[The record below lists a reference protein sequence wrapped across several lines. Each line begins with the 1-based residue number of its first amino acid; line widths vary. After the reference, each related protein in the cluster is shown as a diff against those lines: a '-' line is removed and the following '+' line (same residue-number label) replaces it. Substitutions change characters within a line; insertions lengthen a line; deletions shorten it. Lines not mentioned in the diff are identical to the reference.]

1 MGLDNIDCKA
11 CRERGIA
18 VIPARSENNTAV
30 AEYVLAG
37 LLMLARGCF
46 AEHSLSPPGHGPGN
60 VWWAARY
67 PARCSVLSDSE
78 GIARD
83 VALRARAC
91 GMRVMAYDPF
101 LPADAP
107 DWEKLG
113 VEPVMLETLL
123 AEADAVSLHVP
134 LTPDT
139 RQLFD
144 AGRLARMKP
153 GAVLINTARGGIVE
167 EAALADALRS
177 GRLAGA
183 MVDVFEKE
191 PLPAGSPL
199 ADVPNCLLTPHIAGV
214 TRESNVRV
222 SAVVARKVAECLR
235 GAACIL
241 TPEQLQDLGMAVF
254 REAGVPEEAAA
265 SVVEALVRAELDGLP
280 SHGFSRIPFYVD
292 QALSGKVKAR
302 AIPLVRQAA
311 PAAVLVDAGN
321 GFAFPAILA
330 GLEKAI
336 PLARGNGVSVLG
348 VTRSHHCGVV
358 GLYAER
364 IAEAGLISLIFSNTP
379 AAMAPWNGSKASF
392 GTNPLAFG
400 CPREGKHPLVI
411 DMSLSKVARG
421 KIMGAKQ
428 RGEAIPEG
436 WALDAAGRA
445 TTDPV
450 AALGGTMI
458 PVGDAKGA
466 ALALMVEIL
475 SATLTGA
482 NHAYEASSFFEPTGS
497 APGIGQTFILLDP
510 KPLNP
515 DFSARLEALC
525 GHLLGQ
531 EGVRLPGERRFTLRE
546 RNRISG
552 VNLPEALY
560 NDLRKRAG
568 VA

>member
-1 MGLDNIDCKA
+1 M
-11 CRERGIA
+11 
-18 VIPARSENNTAV
+18 
-30 AEYVLAG
+30 
-37 LLMLARGCF
+37 
-46 AEHSLSPPGHGPGN
+46 
-60 VWWAARY
+60 
-67 PARCSVLSDSE
+67 
-78 GIARD
+78 
-83 VALRARAC
+83 
-91 GMRVMAYDPF
+91 
-101 LPADAP
+101 
-107 DWEKLG
+107 
-113 VEPVMLETLL
+113 
-123 AEADAVSLHVP
+123 
-134 LTPDT
+134 
-139 RQLFD
+139 
-144 AGRLARMKP
+144 
-153 GAVLINTARGGIVE
+153 
-167 EAALADALRS
+167 
-177 GRLAGA
+177 
-183 MVDVFEKE
+183 
-191 PLPAGSPL
+191 
-199 ADVPNCLLTPHIAGV
+199 
-214 TRESNVRV
+214 
-222 SAVVARKVAECLR
+222 
-235 GAACIL
+235 IL

-254 REAGVPEEAAA
+254 REAGVPEESSA

-302 AIPLVRQAA
+302 ARQAA
-311 PAAVLVDAGN
+311 HAAVLVDAGN

-336 PLARGNGVSVLG
+336 PLARRNGVSVLG

-525 GHLLGQ
+525 GHLLA
-531 EGVRLPGERRFTLRE
+531 LRE

>member
-1 MGLDNIDCKA
+1 M
-11 CRERGIA
+11 
-18 VIPARSENNTAV
+18 
-30 AEYVLAG
+30 
-37 LLMLARGCF
+37 
-46 AEHSLSPPGHGPGN
+46 
-60 VWWAARY
+60 
-67 PARCSVLSDSE
+67 
-78 GIARD
+78 
-83 VALRARAC
+83 
-91 GMRVMAYDPF
+91 
-101 LPADAP
+101 
-107 DWEKLG
+107 
-113 VEPVMLETLL
+113 
-123 AEADAVSLHVP
+123 
-134 LTPDT
+134 
-139 RQLFD
+139 
-144 AGRLARMKP
+144 
-153 GAVLINTARGGIVE
+153 
-167 EAALADALRS
+167 
-177 GRLAGA
+177 
-183 MVDVFEKE
+183 
-191 PLPAGSPL
+191 
-199 ADVPNCLLTPHIAGV
+199 
-214 TRESNVRV
+214 
-222 SAVVARKVAECLR
+222 
-235 GAACIL
+235 IL

-254 REAGVPEEAAA
+254 REAGVPEESAA

-302 AIPLVRQAA
+302 AIPLVRQPA

-515 DFSARLEALC
+515 DFSARLEALR

-531 EGVRLPGERRFTLRE
+531 EGVRLPGERRFALRE